1 MYNIHSLMKKRFPDE
16 PKIWSYKA
24 RALAT
29 PDNFVSFG
37 YPGEVKKV
45 PTIATVSWRPDLQLL
60 TAEFVS
66 TMTFHGLA
74 LENRIIP
81 TDEFNVLGLQTLLDG
96 NVVASRKLVLARAVE
111 NENGVDSV
119 PVPLHDADGSIA
131 RFVLGHADVFIYEQ
145 ILPIVDADRI
155 AALMAN

>member
-1 MYNIHSLMKKRFPDE
+1 MSKE
-16 PKIWSYKA
+16 PF
-24 RALAT
+24 R
-29 PDNFVSFG
+29 
-37 YPGEVKKV
+37 
-45 PTIATVSWRPDLQLL
+45 
-60 TAEFVS
+60 
-66 TMTFHGLA
+66 GLA

-81 TDEFNVLGLQTLLDG
+81 TDEFDVLGFQALLDG

-111 NENGVDSV
+111 NENGVDFV

-145 ILPIVDADRI
+145 IKPIVDADRI